1 MMPQDALEIW
11 MCGRSPPTL
20 VPMSAIDAVDGS
32 STRHAS
38 AMPIARLR
46 NHPLESA
53 AEATVPLSR
62 RVSNKALVG
71 QSGECCRM
79 ASPLKFVR
87 KRTI

>member
-38 AMPIARLR
+38 AMDVGA
-46 NHPLESA
+46 
-53 AEATVPLSR
+53 V
-62 RVSNKALVG
+62 KAP
-71 QSGECCRM
+71 S
-79 ASPLKFVR
+79 
-87 KRTI
+87 I